1 MDNTVSLDTTDIKPN
16 TVSLDTGVPMNILP
30 QQVAARRSA
39 KAEMGLAGITGHDY
53 TDAYSAISTGNEDQF
68 RKDAAGAVQQH
79 NSVQRQQQIVKAVND
94 GATGQDVLARIT
106 GIPNKVNPDSVI
118 EEYMAGQ
125 WLHPMADMGNS
136 HTKNSF
142 MPEAL
147 ATMPDQTKR
156 TLDLGS
162 DWLRRREVAQT
173 WLENA
178 NSAVHQQGWTGY
190 LVDQAKM
197 ALPVVG
203 EGYLEAKIRGKAE
216 PGSYGSGLI
225 GSELEKQRQD
235 YANMP
240 FDEFMSKFPQ
250 HMQELIRDNPTVAQM
265 YAQGVVGQSDDEVRA
280 NNYFSVIGGTE
291 LAGLAGSALRYAQL
305 FNKTRTAV
313 KTAVQAS
320 ANVNVEPKMPMATG
334 QGTFGTNTYNS
345 FFPPEE
351 PKVVAAAGRG
361 DATEAAVQKSK
372 YQIYNKLQG
381 TVNPEVEV
389 KQSFSTYL
397 KFFADKIAADP
408 TNGGQ
413 EIANRISAR
422 LNSLDVN
429 LNNMLNR
436 LMRVNRTPA
445 LQAVE
450 DAARAVKDAIKG
462 RYSGSNSTVLD
473 VGDPVWRHATN
484 TNHVPVAMGTHDGN
498 LFASEEV
505 ATNFARDILDSPV
518 QEGGYQ
524 VKQHGLGF
532 YLERWIPVADT
543 ENALRDNLLYGYAG
557 KAAKGKRLGTFT
569 PYIPTKS
576 DDPSFLANL
585 NNFKIGPAYHHDLA
599 YLRTPK
605 ETLSPEENAQR
616 EIVTH
621 GASAIADFVKDN
633 DSHILALGRSEKKAI
648 HRVLKT
654 NQNMTNPHTGEQGGY
669 FFKSPGELDTHYQ
682 QQIGRHASAKE
693 QSAYF
698 AYVANVETD
707 RALRTINMLTKK
719 FRRGV
724 ESHTIARTDENGV
737 RFKSDKFDG
746 VVQDRLPHTNDTV
759 LLNRGYN
766 KRDVYAA
773 DALNDKLRKEI
784 DDKVK
789 RGVWKVIEVHDP
801 DARPL
806 HSFNDQLTPGHR
818 VRYVVT
824 NNLSTKELEF
834 ADQLPRREGGHWD
847 FDYQHY
853 MRQAKMAFD
862 PMIKKHVYLG
872 DTTVMPFNNR
882 ALGNT
887 IAKHMNEVRL
897 KLKAGDEAGAR
908 AYHNANLPMDFDT
921 ETKEHFQPRKG
932 PKGEELPPRFNLD
945 EPFMMTPK
953 DRTIFDID
961 NQLEARYR
969 RPDGTSMFKD
979 GTKQGSMAKADQVE
993 YTGERDAYNLHTI
1006 EDEGIW
1012 NPVLKY
1018 KPADFVDPYDS
1029 LQRAMTRIVNSTFMD
1044 DYKYMAVEH
1053 WIQTALPWLKYDNIG
1068 DVKHTPFYYFTKGEL
1083 KEGAPS
1089 VLLSNRKKIQDFIGM
1104 PSKMTA
1110 ELDKFQQDLADNIY
1124 KGLGPKVVPLSK
1136 VVFVPPL
1143 QAIRSLTVH
1152 AKLGLGAVQAMFT
1165 QASALTNGLFISPQ
1179 HAVGAVAA
1187 TFIHEW
1193 SRFASPETMKV
1204 VDKMIESLAIPGT
1217 TQWKPGWLKEAR
1229 DILKNETNFAR
1240 VGGEHALVDSP
1251 LNAKPITSWGKSIGY
1266 WGMAPFREGAQSI
1279 RMTGW
1284 YLSYLEHRTAKP
1296 IGALSR
1302 ADKSSI
1308 IARAAD
1314 FDHNMSRAAN
1324 SALNSGTMSIPA
1336 MFYTYALRMSELF
1349 WGKRLTKMEKARL
1362 FAGNSLMWGV
1372 PAGGI
1377 GLMGLPLGD
1386 WVRKQL
1392 IQGYVT
1398 NPVTGTNED
1407 IPGLGGGYVNG
1418 DSKFWDFFAEGLPNM
1433 VGRLISGGGDYE
1445 KGTSYDFSKFGVKG
1459 WDPIQEFLDMDKPLW
1474 ETIMGAPGS
1483 TVGNTWQ
1490 RSSGFRN
1497 AMMQLGSGQY
1507 PMTGSDI
1514 ADLFKEV
1521 SSFSATDKAI
1531 IAIQTGRWLSN
1542 NSSILEDNVSWKDA
1556 IFRAITGLT
1565 NVDISDLS
1573 TYRAIQSDRKE
1584 FVNHMT
1590 SRYGR
1595 DFHRAILAI
1604 SQEVPDTG
1612 QYDTFMKRAQFW
1624 LRQIPQDQVTRV
1636 MHEIAVQN
1644 QTLIQAARW
1653 DLLHKN
1659 VPPDER
1665 EQSLG
1670 QFNKWQSLQGIK

>member
-1 MDNTVSLDTTDIKPN
+1 MVDTTVSLDTSAQQNN
-16 TVSLDTGVPMNILP
+16 TVSLDTGVPQSILP
-30 QQVAARRSA
+30 KQVAVRRSA
-39 KAEMGLAGITGHDY
+39 KAELGLAGITGHDF
-53 TDAYSAISTGNEDQF
+53 TDAYNSISTGNEDSF
-68 RKDAAGAVQQH
+68 RRDAASAVDVH
-79 NSVQRQQQIVKAVND
+79 NSNQRQQQVVKAIND

-106 GIPNKVNPDSVI
+106 GIPVKANPDSVI
-118 EEYMAGQ
+118 EEYLAGQ
-125 WLHPMADMGNS
+125 WLRPMADLGND

-142 MPEAL
+142 MPEA
-147 ATMPDQTKR
+147 MSVFPDHVKTTVDQ
-156 TLDLGS
+156 GS

-178 NSAVHQQGWTGY
+178 NAAVHQQGWGGY

-197 ALPVVG
+197 SLPAIG
-203 EGYLEAKIRGKAE
+203 QGYLESKIRGKAE
-216 PGSYGSGLI
+216 PGAYASGLM
-225 GSELEKQRQD
+225 GSNLEKQRQD
-235 YANMP
+235 YADMP
-240 FDEFMSKFPQ
+240 FEDFMQKFPQ
-250 HMQELIRDNPTVAQM
+250 HMQELIRDNPTVAAM
-265 YAQGVVGQSDDEVRA
+265 YADAVVGQSDDQIRA
-280 NNYFSVIGGTE
+280 NNYFSLIGASE
-291 LAGLAGSALRYAQL
+291 LAGLAGSALRYAKL
-305 FNKTRTAV
+305 FNQTRTAV
-313 KTAVQAS
+313 KTAVQAA
-320 ANVNVEPKMPMATG
+320 ANVNVEPKAPPTIPSMD
-334 QGTFGTNTYNS
+334 QGSFGTNTYSS

-361 DATEAAVQKSK
+361 DASEAAVQKSK

-381 TVNPEVEV
+381 QTNPEVEV

-429 LNNMLNR
+429 LQAMLNR

-450 DAARAVKDAIKG
+450 DASRAVKDAIKG

-484 TNHVPVAMGTHDGN
+484 TNHVPIAVGTHDGN
-498 LFASEEV
+498 LFTSPEI

-518 QEGGYQ
+518 GEGGFQ

-532 YLERWIPVADT
+532 YLERYIPVDDT

-569 PYIPTKS
+569 PYIPTKG
-576 DDPSFLANL
+576 DDPSFLASL
-585 NNFKIGPAYHHDLA
+585 NNFGIKGSHYDVS
-599 YLRTPK
+599 YFRTPK

-616 EIVTH
+616 EVVTH
-621 GASAIADFVKDN
+621 GASAIANFVKEN
-633 DSHILALGRSEKKAI
+633 DSHILALGYREKRAL

-682 QQIGRHASAKE
+682 QQIGRHVSPKE

-707 RALRTINMLTKK
+707 RTLRAINLLTKK

-724 ESHTIARTDENGV
+724 ESHTIARTDENGL
-737 RFKSDKFDG
+737 RIKSDKFDG
-746 VVQDRLPHTNDTV
+746 VVLDNLPHTNDTV

-766 KRDVYAA
+766 KRDVFAA
-773 DALNDKLRKEI
+773 DAMNDKLRKEI

-801 DARPL
+801 DAKPL
-806 HSFNDQLTPGHR
+806 HKFNDQLTPGHR

-834 ADQLPRREGGHWD
+834 ADQIPRREGGHWD
-847 FDYQHY
+847 FDYAHY
-853 MRQAKMAFD
+853 MRQAKVAFD
-862 PMIKKHVYLG
+862 PMIKKYVYLG
-872 DTTVMPFNNR
+872 DTTVMPFKVR
-882 ALGNT
+882 QLGNN

-908 AYHNANLPMDFDT
+908 AYHNANLPMDYDT
-921 ETKEHFQPRKG
+921 ETAQHFRPVQGK
-932 PKGEELPPRFNLD
+932 PPRFNLD

-953 DRTIFDID
+953 DKTTIDLD
-961 NQLEARYR
+961 NQMEERYR
-969 RPDGTSMFKD
+969 SKDGKSMFKD
-979 GTKQGSMAKADQVE
+979 GTRQGSMARADQVE

-1029 LQRAMTRIVNSTFMD
+1029 LQRAMTRIINSTFMD
-1044 DYKYMAVEH
+1044 DYKYMAAEH
-1053 WIQTALPWLKYDNIG
+1053 WLQTALPWLKYDNIG
-1068 DVKHTPFYYFTKGEL
+1068 DVKHAPFYYFLKGEL
-1083 KEGAPS
+1083 KDGTPNILS
-1089 VLLSNRKKIQDFIGM
+1089 SNRKKIQDFIGM
-1104 PSKMTA
+1104 PSKLNA
-1110 ELDKFQQDLADNIY
+1110 EIDKFQQDLADSLY
-1124 KGLGPKVVPLSK
+1124 RGFGPKIVPLSK
-1136 VVFVPPL
+1136 VVLAPPL

-1152 AKLGLGAVQAMFT
+1152 AKLGLFSVSSMFT
-1165 QASALTNGLFISPQ
+1165 QASAVTNAMFISPR
-1179 HAVGAVAA
+1179 HAAA
-1187 TFIHEW
+1187 AAAAMFIHQW

-1204 VDKMIESLAIPGT
+1204 VDKMLESIMPH
-1217 TQWKPGWLKEAR
+1217 WKPGMLKEAR
-1229 DILKNETNFAR
+1229 DILTNETNFGH

-1279 RMTGW
+1279 RITGW
-1284 YLSYLEHRTAKP
+1284 YLSYLEHRAEKP
-1296 IGALSR
+1296 LGSLSR
-1302 ADKSSI
+1302 ADKASI
-1308 IARAAD
+1308 INRASD

-1324 SALNSGTMSIPA
+1324 SALNSGAMSIPA
-1336 MFYTYALRMSELF
+1336 MFYTYPLRMSELF
-1349 WGKRLTKMEKARL
+1349 WGKRLTRTEKARL

-1372 PAGGI
+1372 PAGGV

-1386 WVRKQL
+1386 WVRKQ
-1392 IQGYVT
+1392 ITQGYVV
-1398 NPVTGTNED
+1398 NPVTGDKED
-1407 IPGLGGGYVNG
+1407 IPGIGGGYVNG
-1418 DSKFWDFFAEGLPNM
+1418 ASKFWDFFAEGLPNM
-1433 VGRLISGGGDYE
+1433 VGRLITGGGDYD
-1445 KGTSYDFSKFGVKG
+1445 KGLSYDFSKFGIKG
-1459 WDPIQEFLDMDKPLW
+1459 WDPIQEFLDTDEPVWKMV
-1474 ETIMGAPGS
+1474 MGAPGS
-1483 TVGNTWQ
+1483 TIANTWA

-1507 PMTGSDI
+1507 PMTGSDV
-1514 ADLFKEV
+1514 ADVFKEV
-1521 SSFSATDKAI
+1521 SSFSAGDKAW
-1531 IAIQTGRWLSN
+1531 IAIHTGNWLSN
-1542 NSSILEDNVSWKDA
+1542 NSSILEQNVSWKDA
-1556 IFRAITGLT
+1556 VFRAFTGLT
-1565 NVDISDLS
+1565 NVDIADLS
-1573 TYRAIQSDRKE
+1573 TYRSIQSDRKE
-1584 FVNHMT
+1584 IVNRMT
-1590 SRYGR
+1590 SLYGR
-1595 DFHRAILAI
+1595 DFHRAMLAI
-1604 SQEVPDTG
+1604 SQEAPDTG
-1612 QYDTFMKRAQFW
+1612 MYDTFMKRAQFW
-1624 LRQIPQDQVTRV
+1624 LKQLPQDQVTRV
-1636 MHEIAVQN
+1636 MKEIADQN
-1644 QTLIQAARW
+1644 QTLISAAHW

-1665 EQSLG
+1665 EQKLE
-1670 QFNKWQSLQGIK
+1670 QYNKYQGTQ